1 MIMSLKQEKMKF
13 KSGIELNPNID
24 TTSRVVIAKESRAS
38 SFAILSKLG
47 QI

>member
-1 MIMSLKQEKMKF
+1 MIMSLKQKKMKF

-24 TTSRVVIAKESRAS
+24 TTSRVVIAKES
-38 SFAILSKLG
+38 KLG